1 MRCWVLKLR
10 EWQAAAGAEVEGYL
24 CARGAAVGEALL
36 ACRAC
41 TSAVQ
46 ISAWSCAS
54 CQVCSAQLR
63 GTDTESSRVCAIP
76 GPVGVGQYLGRQL
89 AQQNPPIPRWARSD
103 CLLTGGPSDSFL
115 RIGCK
120 LLCTHTGPIVAH
132 LSRDGTQNADLG
144 FRVDSPGFKAGST
157 SPTAEVLRQWPF
169 PALGPTCLGVKAS
182 SMQAHGGEEQA

>member
-41 TSAVQ
+41 TPGVQ
-46 ISAWSCAS
+46 ISARSCAS
-54 CQVCSAQLR
+54 CQGCSAQLR
-63 GTDTESSRVCAIP
+63 GIDTESSRVCAIA

-89 AQQNPPIPRWARSD
+89 AQQNPLIPRWARSN
-103 CLLTGGPSDSFL
+103 CLLTGGPSVPFL

-132 LSRDGTQNADLG
+132 LSRDGTQHALCLPAPGETLLLRPIPASDLG
-144 FRVDSPGFKAGST
+144 QSD
-157 SPTAEVLRQWPF
+157 L
-169 PALGPTCLGVKAS
+169 
-182 SMQAHGGEEQA
+182 